1 MGRYR
6 PGRVLPND
14 ASLSPKG
21 INSAA
26 QGCAATHSCLSEKC
40 ATEFSWEELM
50 SGSFAGFPAEGL
62 HLLRQ
67 LKRHNNRPWFLKHKE
82 IYEQK
87 VKAPMVEL
95 VLALGSE
102 IRSFAPELA
111 VDPSRAIYRIYRDT
125 RFSHDK
131 SPYKTQIAA
140 VFSPREF
147 PKHTAAGLYFH
158 VSPNEVEIAGGIYMP
173 GSAELLAIRR
183 HISEQPEKL
192 REILEGKEFKRLFGG
207 LWGEQLSRVPRGFPP
222 DHPAADLLRYKQFL
236 VDVTQPAD
244 VATTPGL
251 FRVIVQHFEAMM
263 PLVRFLNFPLKP
275 DRPFPSRLQ
284 NLQL

>member
-1 MGRYR
+1 
-6 PGRVLPND
+6 
-14 ASLSPKG
+14 
-21 INSAA
+21 
-26 QGCAATHSCLSEKC
+26 
-40 ATEFSWEELM
+40 
-50 SGSFAGFPAEGL
+50 
-62 HLLRQ
+62 
-67 LKRHNNRPWFLKHKE
+67 
-82 IYEQK
+82 
-87 VKAPMVEL
+87 MVEL

-236 VDVTQPAD
+236 VDVTQPAT

-251 FRVIVQHFEAMM
+251 YRVIVQHFQTMM

-275 DRPFPSRLQ
+275 DRSSKLKVQGSRLQ

>member
-1 MGRYR
+1 
-6 PGRVLPND
+6 
-14 ASLSPKG
+14 
-21 INSAA
+21 
-26 QGCAATHSCLSEKC
+26 
-40 ATEFSWEELM
+40 M
-50 SGSFAGFPAEGL
+50 SDGFTGFPSDAL
-62 HLLRQ
+62 RFLRQ
-67 LKRHNNRPWFLKHKE
+67 LKRHNNRPWFLKHRE
-82 IYEQK
+82 TYEQE
-87 VKAPMVEL
+87 VKAPMVQI
-95 VLALGSE
+95 VLALGRE
-102 IRSFAPELA
+102 IRKFAPEMA

-192 REILEGKEFKRLFGG
+192 RAILEGKEFKRLFGG
-207 LWGEQLSRVPRGFPP
+207 LWGEQLSRVPRGFPA

-244 VATTPGL
+244 LATTPGL
-251 FRVIVQHFEAMM
+251 FRVIVQHFQTMM

-275 DRPFPSRLQ
+275 DRSSKFKVQGSRLQ

>member
-1 MGRYR
+1 
-6 PGRVLPND
+6 
-14 ASLSPKG
+14 
-21 INSAA
+21 
-26 QGCAATHSCLSEKC
+26 
-40 ATEFSWEELM
+40 M

-140 VFSPREF
+140 SF
-147 PKHTAAGLYFH
+147 PHRGVSACGGAGFESGY
-158 VSPNEVEIAGGIYMP
+158 IDGW
-173 GSAELLAIRR
+173 SAEAPQSMYDASHRK
-183 HISEQPEKL
+183 SMVPV
-192 REILEGKEFKRLFGG
+192 
-207 LWGEQLSRVPRGFPP
+207 LS
-222 DHPAADLLRYKQFL
+222 
-236 VDVTQPAD
+236 
-244 VATTPGL
+244 
-251 FRVIVQHFEAMM
+251 
-263 PLVRFLNFPLKP
+263 
-275 DRPFPSRLQ
+275 
-284 NLQL
+284 